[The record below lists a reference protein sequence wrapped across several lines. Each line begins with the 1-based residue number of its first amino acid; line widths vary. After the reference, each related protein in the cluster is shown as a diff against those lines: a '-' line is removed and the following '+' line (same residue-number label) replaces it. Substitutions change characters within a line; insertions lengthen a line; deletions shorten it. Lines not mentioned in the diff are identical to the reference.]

1 MKKQRMWGDEEFYE
15 DFDLD
20 DFFEDM
26 DDGKVDS
33 KNKRLLVA
41 G

>member
-1 MKKQRMWGDEEFYE
+1 MKKKSVLGGEEFYE

-20 DFFEDM
+20 DFFEDLEE
-26 DDGKVDS
+26 S
-33 KNKRLLVA
+33 KNKRLFVA